1 MSRAALL
8 DALER
13 LPPLFSAH
21 VMITGVAL
29 AIGLALG
36 LPLAVLASRVPWL
49 RTGALALA
57 GLVQTI
63 PSLALLALMV
73 PLLGA
78 FGLVPALVALVLY
91 SVLPVLRNT
100 VVGLQGVPLELV
112 EAGAAVGMTRAQR
125 LRLVELPLA
134 VPVILAGVRTA
145 AIWVV
150 GTATL
155 TTPVGQPSLGN
166 LIFGGLQTRNWPA
179 VLVGCGAAAL
189 LALLLDGLLALWER
203 AAASRRRSL
212 GGLAIAGIIALFVV
226 GALAPRLGT
235 AAAANATT
243 TAAATAAAKGDHAP
257 ALAPGAERVERV
269 VVGAKTFT
277 EQYILA
283 AALAARLR
291 DAGLEVERA
300 ESLGSSVVFD
310 ALRTG
315 RIDAYVDYSGTLW
328 ANVLKRTDIR
338 PRWEVNALVAAHL
351 ASEHDVRLLGTLGFE
366 NAYALTMRRDRAT
379 QLGIRTIADLAP
391 HSARLKLGTDYEFT
405 SRPEWAAVREAY
417 ALGFAEVK
425 GFDST
430 FMYEAVQRGDVDV
443 ISAFSSDGRIA
454 AYDLLVLED
463 TIPAFPPY
471 DAIVLLGPR
480 VKNDRRVVEALVPLI
495 DAIAPERM
503 RELNLLVDRETDK
516 RTPEQAA
523 ARLLDKL

>member
-1 MSRAALL
+1 MSHAAFL
-8 DALER
+8 DALEK

-100 VVGLQGVPLELV
+100 VVGLQGVPHELV

-189 LALLLDGLLALWER
+189 LALVLDGLLALWER
-203 AAASRRRSL
+203 AAAARRRSL
-212 GGLAIAGIIALFVV
+212 GAVASAGVLALFIA
-226 GALAPRLGT
+226 GALAPRLGATPRANATT
-235 AAAANATT
+235 AAAAIATE
-243 TAAATAAAKGDHAP
+243 GDHAP
-257 ALAPGAERVERV
+257 ARAPETPRVERV

-328 ANVLKRTDIR
+328 SNVLKRTDIR

-351 ASEHDVRLLGTLGFE
+351 ATEHNVRLLGTLGFE
-366 NAYALTMRRDRAT
+366 NAYALTMRRDRAQ
-379 QLGIRTIADLAP
+379 QLGIRTIGDLAP

-405 SRPEWAAVREAY
+405 ARPEWAAVREAY
-417 ALGFAEVK
+417 ALGFAEVR

-430 FMYEAVQRGDVDV
+430 FMYDAVQRGDVDV

-463 TIPAFPPY
+463 TLPAFPPY

-480 VKNDRRVVEALVPLI
+480 VKDERRVVEALLP
-495 DAIAPERM
+495 
-503 RELNLLVDRETDK
+503 
-516 RTPEQAA
+516 
-523 ARLLDKL
+523 